1 MAAAA
6 KKRRPEEEEAA
17 GTEEEMHLAFRGAAN
32 ALSQVYGQAVAAQE
46 KSFRAGER
54 RAMENVYR
62 WICSKHQEGLE
73 VSVADLVAFLQVICV
88 CGSNPCLMLLF
99 YTQTE
104 IEHRAGEVPGSLQ
117 HTSAQPACQ
126 FPSANVQS
134 NSFSF
139 GNVTDALN
147 SHTAQTGQTQT
158 AGVLNAPPN
167 PLRQNLHSNHHPIHC
182 SAYGTINSLPDGIGA
197 QSNHPPQHQNF
208 MHCNSYEPSMD
219 ES

>member
-1 MAAAA
+1 
-6 KKRRPEEEEAA
+6 
-17 GTEEEMHLAFRGAAN
+17 
-32 ALSQVYGQAVAAQE
+32 
-46 KSFRAGER
+46 
-54 RAMENVYR
+54 
-62 WICSKHQEGLE
+62 
-73 VSVADLVAFLQVICV
+73 
-88 CGSNPCLMLLF
+88 MLLF
-99 YTQTE
+99 YAQTE

-134 NSFSF
+134 NSCSF
-139 GNVTDALN
+139 GNVTDSLN
-147 SHTAQTGQTQT
+147 SHTALTGQTQT
-158 AGVLNAPPN
+158 AGMLNAPPN

-219 ES
+219 ESWCLLRMWAIWKPTACLLSSPGAFKIWYHLNCWRSPIDCR

>member
-17 GTEEEMHLAFRGAAN
+17 GAEEEMHLAFRGAAN

-73 VSVADLVAFLQVICV
+73 VSVADLVAFLQ
-88 CGSNPCLMLLF
+88 
-99 YTQTE
+99 TE

-126 FPSANVQS
+126 FPSANIQS